1 MSSVTSWTRLEPR
14 NRTDLPQRTLEARVA
29 DPLWMLARQWQF
41 GELNGEDA
49 GSPVSARLCGSYTTV
64 SGYHPGPLPVAEP
77 KATVPYSADTPLEAL
92 VEREP
97 VHGPEQGFHVSYEAG
112 LSFLRLLGPELAAKY
127 RAAFRAAYPFPE
139 LTPDEADAFDAASLA
154 TYKLLAPRAVNGLTL
169 HAALAGG
176 TLPAQ
181 PTVDAADAPAV
192 LDAAQRWLTWH
203 DGVFDEPEQQSSAWQ
218 RERLEYAF
226 AVSAQSAGGE
236 VVLSAAE
243 YAHGHLDWTSFDL
256 APGATLYPAGDQP
269 DAFDEQ
275 VESVTVPAPVRY
287 RGMPVDRWWEF
298 EDAKVN
304 FGSADAGPA
313 DLARMLMIEFALV
326 YGNDWFVIP
335 VELPVGAVFTTRSLV
350 VTDTFGVRTL
360 DEPSLVKDPT
370 WRMFDL
376 TGGDAKNNPFFLPP
390 ALVHGLHG
398 EPVEDVLFLRD
409 ETANLVWAVERT
421 VTGPGGL
428 PYDRIVEARE
438 RREALRRLQGLP
450 QPLPEEPS
458 DELRYRLSTE
468 VPAPW
473 IPLVP
478 QQVDAQSGQVRLRRG
493 ALLLANGTQEVAT
506 ARGAVLGGDELSLYE
521 EEVPRSGVR
530 VTRQW
535 QQVRWQ
541 DGSTH
546 LWLGRTKQ
554 TGRGEGS
561 SGLRFD
567 TIEPGP

>member
-49 GSPVSARLCGSYTTV
+49 GSPVSARLCGSFTTV
-64 SGYHPGPLPVAEP
+64 SGYHPGPLPVSEP

-97 VHGPEQGFHVSYEAG
+97 VHGPGQGFHISYEAG
-112 LSFLRLLGPELAAKY
+112 LCFLRLLGPELAAKY
-127 RAAFRAAYPFPE
+127 RTAFRAAYPFPE
-139 LTPDEADAFDAASLA
+139 LTDEQRDDFDAASLA
-154 TYKLLAPRAVNGLTL
+154 TYELLAPRAVNGLAL
-169 HAALAGG
+169 HAALTGG
-176 TLPAQ
+176 TQPA
-181 PTVDAADAPAV
+181 VDADDAPAV
-192 LDAAQRWLTWH
+192 LDATQRWLAWH
-203 DGVFDEPEQQSSAWQ
+203 DGVFDEPAPQQTSAWQ

-226 AVSAQSAGGE
+226 ALSAQGAGGE

-243 YAHGHLDWTSFDL
+243 YAQGHLDWTSFDL
-256 APGATLYPAGDQP
+256 VPGATLYPAGGQP
-269 DAFDEQ
+269 AATDEQ

-298 EDAKVN
+298 EDGKVN

-335 VELPVGAVFTTRSLV
+335 VELPVGAVFSTRSLV

-360 DEPSLVKDPT
+360 DEPSLAKDPD

-390 ALVHGLHG
+390 ALVHGLHS
-398 EPVEDVLFLRD
+398 EPVEDVVFLRD

-428 PYDRIVEARE
+428 PYDRIVEAR
-438 RREALRRLQGLP
+438 RRRAAAVPPPG
-450 QPLPEEPS
+450 PLPEEPAG
-458 DELRYRLSTE
+458 ELRYRLSTE

-478 QQVDAQSGQVRLRRG
+478 QQIEGAGGQVRLRRG
-493 ALLLANGTQEVAT
+493 ALLLADGTQEVAT
-506 ARGAVLGGDELSLYE
+506 AQGAVLGGDELSLYE
-521 EEVPRSGVR
+521 EEVPRAGVR

-554 TGRGEGS
+554 AGRGEGS